1 MCLQLGNDRP
11 GRAGPRTRRRDIDT
25 DPGRRELE
33 PEMDRLILVT
43 NDDGL
48 YAPGLQS
55 LAAAAV
61 ALGEVAVVAP
71 DRNQS
76 GASHMISL
84 HQPLRGHEVTAQRW
98 VVQGSPADSVYLAIH
113 ELLPR
118 RPDLVLSGINA
129 GANLS
134 FDVHYSGTVGS
145 AMEGTLMGV
154 PSIAVSLTD
163 PEASDFEAAGRFAV
177 RLAAHVLE
185 HGLPEDTMLNVNVP
199 PGEADRYQMTF
210 LGHRVFRHQVE
221 RRDDP
226 RGAPYYWI
234 GGRPTPARDLPG
246 SDCNAVAAGWV
257 SVTPLT
263 VDATHRGMLAE
274 GDARWRLPGL
284 HQVEGPP
291 DPRPVLPR
299 FR

>member
-1 MCLQLGNDRP
+1 
-11 GRAGPRTRRRDIDT
+11 
-25 DPGRRELE
+25 
-33 PEMDRLILVT
+33 MDRLILVT

-48 YAPGLQS
+48 YARGLQA
-55 LAAAAV
+55 LASAAEV
-61 ALGEVAVVAP
+61 LGEVAVVAP

-76 GASHMISL
+76 GVSHQISL
-84 HQPLRGHEVTAQRW
+84 HQPLRSHEVTHQRW

-118 RPDLVLSGINA
+118 RPDLVLSGINS

-134 FDVHYSGTVGS
+134 FDVHYSGTVGG

-154 PSIAVSLTD
+154 PSIAISLTD
-163 PEASDFEAAGRFAV
+163 SSQEDYSAAGRFAV

-185 HGLPEDTMLNVNVP
+185 HGLPQDTMLNVNVP
-199 PGEADRYQMTF
+199 PGPADRYQMTF
-210 LGHRVFRHQVE
+210 LGHRLFRHQVE

-234 GGRPTPARDLPG
+234 GGRPQRARDLPG
-246 SDCNAVAAGWV
+246 SDCNAVAGGWV
-257 SVTPLT
+257 SVTPLN
-263 VDATHRGMLAE
+263 VDITHRAALAL
-274 GDARWRLPGL
+274 GDERWRIPGL
-284 HQVEGPP
+284 DQVDGPGNVE
-291 DPRPVLPR
+291 PVPPR

>member
-1 MCLQLGNDRP
+1 MARGLPTLTGALSP
-11 GRAGPRTRRRDIDT
+11 ASLAGP
-25 DPGRRELE
+25 
-33 PEMDRLILVT
+33 MDRLILVT

-48 YAPGLQS
+48 YAPGIQS
-55 LAAAAV
+55 LASAAAV
-61 ALGEVAVVAP
+61 LGDVAVVAP

-76 GASHMISL
+76 GVSHMISL

-98 VVQGSPADSVYLAIH
+98 VVQGSPADSVYLAVH

-118 RPDLVLSGINA
+118 RPDLLLSGINA

-134 FDVHYSGTVGS
+134 FDVHYSGTVGG

-154 PSIAVSLTD
+154 PSIAVSLTE
-163 PEASDFEAAGRFAV
+163 PEASDFEAASRFTM

-185 HGLPEDTMLNVNVP
+185 HGLPDGTMLNVNVP
-199 PGEADRYQMTF
+199 PGDAERYQMTF

-234 GGRPTPARDLPG
+234 GGRPTPAKDVPG

-263 VDATHRGMLAE
+263 IDITHRHALAQ
-274 GDARWRLPGL
+274 GDARWKLPGL
-284 HQVEGPP
+284 QQVDGPTDAAP
-291 DPRPVLPR
+291 IRPRPR
-299 FR
+299 